1 MHRGDKMK
9 HYADI
14 DIDTTS
20 NFIPKNIFTDCVYA
34 SRVMND
40 ELMKHPVGVHFQ
52 NIPTDPVTKLSAI
65 PYNHISEYGYFK
77 IDMLHVSVL
86 DEFSSKQDIK
96 KLLKK
101 EPNWDILLDNSHTH
115 KLFQLNRHY
124 ELLKKV
130 KPRTIMELADCIALI
145 RPGKMVLLNKYIA
158 NKSFIRPILYQ
169 KQNSSDYKKSHAV
182 AYAHIVVLQLHLI
195 QAGLL

>member
-1 MHRGDKMK
+1 MRGDTMK

-20 NFIPKNIFTDCVYA
+20 DFIPKNVFSDCVYA
-34 SRVMND
+34 SRVMNG
-40 ELMKHPVGVHFQ
+40 ELLKHPVGVHFQ
-52 NIPTDPVTKLSAI
+52 NIPVDPVTKLSAI
-65 PYNHISEYGYFK
+65 PYDHISEHGYFK
-77 IDMLHVSVL
+77 IDMLHISVL
-86 DEFSSKQDIK
+86 DSFTSKQDIK

-101 EPNWDILLDNSHTH
+101 EPNWNILLDSNHTH
-115 KLFQLNRHY
+115 KLFQLNKHY

-130 KPRTIMELADCIALI
+130 KPTSIMELADCIALI
-145 RPGKMVLLNKYIA
+145 RPGKMILLNKYIA

-169 KQNSSDYKKSHAV
+169 KQSSSDYKKSHAV

>member
-1 MHRGDKMK
+1 MK

-20 NFIPKNIFTDCVYA
+20 DFIPQTIFPNSVYA

-40 ELMKHPVGVHFQ
+40 ELLKHPVGVHFQ
-52 NIPTDPVTKLSAI
+52 NIPIDPVTKLSAI
-65 PYNHISEYGYFK
+65 PFNHISEYGYFK

-86 DEFSSKQDIK
+86 DSFSSKKDIK
-96 KLLKK
+96 TLLKK
-101 EPNWDILLDNSHTH
+101 EPNWDILLDSSQTH
-115 KLFQLNRHY
+115 KLFQLNKHY

-130 KPRTIMELADCIALI
+130 RPKTIMELADCIALI
-145 RPGKMVLLNKYIA
+145 RPGKMILLNKYIS
-158 NKSFIRPILYQ
+158 NKAFIRPILYQ
-169 KQNSSDYKKSHAV
+169 KQSSSDYKKSHAV

>member
-1 MHRGDKMK
+1 MK

-20 NFIPKNIFTDCVYA
+20 DFIPKTIFPECVYA

-40 ELMKHPVGVHFQ
+40 ELLKHPVGVHFQ
-52 NIPTDPVTKLSAI
+52 NIPIDPVTKLSAI
-65 PYNHISEYGYFK
+65 PYNHISDHGYFK

-86 DEFSSKQDIK
+86 DQFACKQDIK

-101 EPNWDILLDNSHTH
+101 QPDWSILLDSSHTH
-115 KLFQLNRHY
+115 KLFQLNKHY
-124 ELLKKV
+124 DLLTKV
-130 KPRTIMELADCIALI
+130 KPKSIMELADCIALI
-145 RPGKMVLLNKYIA
+145 RPGKMKLLNKYIA
-158 NKSFIRPILYQ
+158 NKNFIRPILYQ
-169 KQNSSDYKKSHAV
+169 KQSSSDYKKSHAV